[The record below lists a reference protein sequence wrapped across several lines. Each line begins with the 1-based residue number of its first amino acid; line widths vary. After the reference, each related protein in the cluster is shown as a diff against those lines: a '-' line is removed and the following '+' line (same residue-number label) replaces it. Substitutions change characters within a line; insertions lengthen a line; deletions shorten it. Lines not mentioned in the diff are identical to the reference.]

1 MSAFL
6 SVGLNLETEQRK
18 RRSKVFVFECHVGR
32 DVEMHGSKVPNRL
45 DACRNHSVRH
55 FLRSVRRHGYD
66 TDLNIESCHD
76 ALKFANV
83 IYGLA
88 VDFRV
93 YEFFVV
99 VKRRHDIQT
108 VIFKT
113 AVSQKRFSES
123 ADTDEYSVVCVV
135 VSQKAFEIRND
146 FSRSVKVDILRIWKM

>member
-1 MSAFL
+1 MSAVL

-32 DVEMHGSKVPNRL
+32 NIEMHGSKIPYRL
-45 DACRNHSVRH
+45 YACRNHSVRH
-55 FLRSVRRHGYD
+55 FLRSIRRHGD
-66 TDLNIESCHD
+66 DADLDVESCHD

-83 IYGLA
+83 IDGLT

-108 VIFKT
+108 VILKT
-113 AVSQKRFSES
+113 AVSQKRFSEA
-123 ADTDEYSVVCVV
+123 ADADEYSVVRVV
-135 VSQKAFEIRND
+135 VPQKP
-146 FSRSVKVDILRIWKM
+146 SRSAMISFVT